1 MLPGAG
7 ISAARHMQYYAMLRA
22 QPMHNIASY
31 NRRGLWQ
38 SRIPMAITPS
48 ASIAVAG
55 AGSIG
60 CYVGAR
66 LALAGRNVTLLLR
79 PALGAAIARHGLIVG
94 DGQAASAEL
103 APSALRVGSDARA
116 ALQSADVVL
125 VTVKSHATA
134 EMGALISRFAPAHAC
149 VVSLQNGVANPE
161 TLSAVLAP
169 GQRAVAA
176 MVPFNVVATRA
187 EGQAPRF
194 SRTSRGTIQ
203 IAAGIAGLRTA
214 LDVAGA
220 RVAER
225 SDMPAVLWAKLLLNL
240 NNALNAL
247 SDLPLAAQLAD
258 RRWRL
263 LLAAQIAEAL
273 PVLAVSGI
281 RPARIEGLPPGML
294 AALLRLPDFL
304 FHAIAR
310 RTLAIDAEARSSMWE
325 DLRLR
330 RATEI
335 DYLQG
340 AVLRLADAA
349 AVAVPLTRGIVRL
362 VREAEVAGTG
372 PPGLRPEEIAA
383 EGAAPGV

>member
-1 MLPGAG
+1 M
-7 ISAARHMQYYAMLRA
+7 
-22 QPMHNIASY
+22 PMV
-31 NRRGLWQ
+31 
-38 SRIPMAITPS
+38 ITPS
-48 ASIAVAG
+48 ARIAVAG

-60 CYVGAR
+60 CYLGAR

-94 DGQAASAEL
+94 DGRRASAEL
-103 APSALRVGSDARA
+103 AASALRLASDAGE
-116 ALQSADVVL
+116 ALRSADVVL

-134 EMGALISRFAPAHAC
+134 EMGALIARFAPALAC
-149 VVSLQNGVANPE
+149 VVSLQNGVANPA

-169 GQRAVAA
+169 GQRVVAG
-176 MVPFNVVATRA
+176 MVPFNVVAARA
-187 EGQAPRF
+187 EGEAPRF
-194 SRTSRGTIQ
+194 CRASRGTIQ
-203 IAAGIAGLRTA
+203 IAAGTKGLRAA

-225 SDMPAVLWAKLLLNL
+225 HDMRSVLWAKLLLNL

-273 PVLAVSGI
+273 PVLAISGI
-281 RPARIEGLPPGML
+281 RPAWIEGLPASML
-294 AALLRLPDFL
+294 ATLLRLPDFL

-310 RTLAIDAEARSSMWE
+310 RTLAIDAAARSSMWD
-325 DLRLR
+325 DLCRHR
-330 RATEI
+330 QTEI

-340 AVLRLADAA
+340 TVLELADAA
-349 AVAVPLTRGIVRL
+349 GIAAPLTRRIVEL
-362 VREAEVAGTG
+362 VRAAEAAGSG
-372 PPGLRPEEIAA
+372 PPGLRPDEIAA
-383 EGAAPGV
+383 EAGASGV